1 MVGKILIIEDET
13 SIAELE
19 RDYLEISGFE
29 VDIANNGEE
38 GIDKVLNGEYELILL
53 DLMLPGIDGYE
64 ICKEIRKTEETP
76 IMMVSA
82 KKDDIDKIRGL
93 GMGADD
99 YMIKPFSPS
108 EMVARV
114 KAHIGRYERLVGS
127 KLPKKNMVEIRDLK
141 MDLNSRKAWV
151 NDNEKNL
158 TAKEFDILHFLA
170 EHPNRVYSKEDIFK
184 EIWGLESMG
193 DISTVTV
200 HIKNIREKI
209 ETDSSRPQ
217 FIETIWGVG
226 YRFRG

>member
-1 MVGKILIIEDET
+1 MGKILIIEDEI

-19 RDYLEISGFE
+19 RDYLKISGFD
-29 VDIANNGEE
+29 VDIANDGKE
-38 GIDKVLNGEYELILL
+38 GVKKALDGEYELILL
-53 DLMLPGIDGYE
+53 DVMLPGMDGYE
-64 ICKEIRKTEETP
+64 VCRIIRESKETP

-82 KKDDIDKIRGL
+82 KKDDVDKIRGL

-99 YMIKPFSPS
+99 YMVKPFSPS
-108 EMVARV
+108 ELVARIN
-114 KAHIGRYERLVGS
+114 AHIARYERLVGS
-127 KLPKKNMVEIRDLK
+127 KLPKKDIVEIRDLK
-141 MDLNSRKAWV
+141 MDLNSRRVWAY
-151 NDNEKNL
+151 DEEKNL

-170 EHPNRVYSKEDIFK
+170 DHPNRVYSKEDIFK

-209 ETDSSRPQ
+209 ECDDTKPQ